1 MSRRGF
7 TFVELMMSIL
17 IMIGSSVIV
26 AQGLTRWT
34 KTSETRGAVADV
46 AALLRRAASHTQG
59 ASRPYVIELATASV
73 QTLVGKRWSVD
84 SAGKNATFV
93 KDRVVPLAKSVNS
106 ATFVGTKSPLV
117 IDAGGPANPTSVLLS
132 LTDRGRTVEWTIT
145 LNPDG
150 SVTQGRVEK

>member
-7 TFVELMMSIL
+7 TFVELMMTIF

-34 KTSETRGAVADV
+34 TTSETRGAVADV
-46 AALLRRAASHTQG
+46 AALLRRAAVQTQG
-59 ASRPYVIELATASV
+59 ASRPYVIEIATGAQ
-73 QTLVGKRWSVD
+73 QTLTGKRWSVD

-93 KDRVVPLAKSVNS
+93 KDRVTPLAKRVTS
-106 ATFVGTKSPLV
+106 ATVVGGKFPLI
-117 IDAGGPANPTSVLLS
+117 IDAGGPPKATSILLS
-132 LTDRGRTVEWTIT
+132 FSDRGRTVEWTVT